1 MSVVI
6 GIDVGGSTTKIVG
19 FENTIGGKR
28 LIDPIFVRA
37 TDPITALYGAFG
49 KFTDQNGIELSDIE
63 IIKVTGVGSAKINK
77 PIYGLECKHESE
89 FECIGRGGLYLSGLD
104 EAIVVSLGTGT
115 ALIHAKR
122 GCKIEYLGGTGVGG
136 GTLVGLSKKMLG
148 MDDVAHIQSLA
159 DSGDLDKIDWRIGNI
174 SKKDILPGAPD
185 KMTASNFGNISDL
198 ATKSDIALGIINM
211 VFETIA
217 MVAMFAARN
226 FDLKD
231 IVLTGN
237 LTTLRKANEIFPAL
251 NSMFNLN
258 FIIPENAQ
266 FGTVIGAALTK

>member
-19 FENTIGGKR
+19 FTKENGTER
-28 LIDPIFVRA
+28 LIQPIFVRA

-49 KFTDQNGIELSDIE
+49 KFTDQNNIELSDIE
-63 IIKVTGVGSAKINK
+63 IIKVTGVGSSKITK
-77 PIYGLECKHESE
+77 PIYGLKCEHVSE
-89 FECIGRGGLYLSGLD
+89 FDCIGLGGLYLSGLD
-104 EAIVVSLGTGT
+104 EAIIASLGTGT
-115 ALIHAKR
+115 ALIHARR
-122 GCKIEYLGGTGVGG
+122 GAKMEYLGGTGVGG
-136 GTLVGLSKKMLG
+136 GTLVGLSKRMLG
-148 MDDVAHIQSLA
+148 MDDIAHIQELA
-159 DSGDLDKIDWRIGNI
+159 ENGNLDMIDWRIGNI
-174 SKKDILPGAPD
+174 SKKNILPGAPD

-226 FDLKD
+226 YKLRD

-237 LTTLRKANEIFPAL
+237 LTTLVKAPEIFGNL
-251 NSMFNLN
+251 NTMFDLN
-258 FIIPENAQ
+258 FIIPDNAQ

>member
-1 MSVVI
+1 
-6 GIDVGGSTTKIVG
+6 
-19 FENTIGGKR
+19 
-28 LIDPIFVRA
+28 
-37 TDPITALYGAFG
+37 
-49 KFTDQNGIELSDIE
+49 
-63 IIKVTGVGSAKINK
+63 
-77 PIYGLECKHESE
+77 
-89 FECIGRGGLYLSGLD
+89 
-104 EAIVVSLGTGT
+104 
-115 ALIHAKR
+115 
-122 GCKIEYLGGTGVGG
+122 
-136 GTLVGLSKKMLG
+136 
-148 MDDVAHIQSLA
+148 
-159 DSGDLDKIDWRIGNI
+159 
-174 SKKDILPGAPD
+174 
-185 KMTASNFGNISDL
+185 
-198 ATKSDIALGIINM
+198 M